1 MANYKQPHK
10 FNWVS
15 IPVYAGVAALI
26 YSAVQFGPPWYRNL
40 KVDEVVRDA
49 VNQYWHATRGS
60 STGDCPPEL
69 REQIER
75 KIRDVGIEDPGLS
88 LFFDRDA
95 TDLRVTAR
103 YEVVVRHP
111 VVKKVTKL
119 SFAPTASTPIVD
131 KRL

>member
-1 MANYKQPHK
+1 MATYQQPRR

-15 IPVYAGVAALI
+15 IPIYAAVAALV
-26 YSAVQFGPPWYRNL
+26 YSLVQFGPPWYRNM

-60 STGDCPPEL
+60 ETGDCPPEL
-69 REQIER
+69 KDQIER
-75 KIRDVGIEDPGLS
+75 RIRDLGVDDPALS

-103 YEVVVRHP
+103 YQVVVKHP
-111 VVKKVTKL
+111 LVKKTTTL
-119 SFAPTASTPIVD
+119 SFAPTASTPIVS
-131 KRL
+131 KGL